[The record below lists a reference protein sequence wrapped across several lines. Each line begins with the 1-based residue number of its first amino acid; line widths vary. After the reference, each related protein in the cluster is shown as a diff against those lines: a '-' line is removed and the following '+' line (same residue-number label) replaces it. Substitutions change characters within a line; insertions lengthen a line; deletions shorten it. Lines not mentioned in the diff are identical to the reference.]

1 MQSIDLHG
9 IVAYPIT
16 PFHDSDGSVDDEML
30 VRLTDRLID
39 SGVHAIAPL
48 GSTGESAY
56 LSESEWRHVVETSVG
71 RVAGRV
77 PVIVGISELTT
88 AAAARRAVYAE
99 QAGADAIMVLPT
111 SYWKLGEE
119 EVFQHYAR
127 IAAATGL
134 PIMAYNNPATSGIDM
149 SPELMIRMTREID
162 NVCMI
167 KESSG
172 DIQRM
177 HRIHEL
183 SGGTVPFF
191 NGSNPLALEA
201 FAAGASGWCTAA
213 ACLIPE
219 QTLSLYA
226 AAQAGDMAA
235 ARATFY
241 RQLPLLQFILK
252 GGLPKT
258 VKAGLRLSGLEV
270 GAPRHPVLP
279 LDAAGCAA
287 LAAILSAVTGEDA
300 SLAA

>member
-1 MQSIDLHG
+1 MHLPNFHG

-16 PFHDSDGSVDDEML
+16 PFHDHDGTVNAAML
-30 VRLTDRLID
+30 TRLIDRLID

-56 LSESEWRHVVETSVG
+56 LSEAEWRHVVEISV
-71 RVAGRV
+71 VHVDKRV

-88 AAAARRAVYAE
+88 DAAARRAVFAE

-111 SYWKLGEE
+111 SYWKLSED
-119 EVFQHYAR
+119 EVFQHYAS
-127 IAAATGL
+127 IAESTRL

-162 NVCMI
+162 NVRMI

-177 HRIHEL
+177 HRIREL
-183 SGGTVPFF
+183 SDGQVPFF

-226 AAQAGDMAA
+226 AAKAGDMNL
-235 ARATFY
+235 ARQTFY

-258 VKAGLRLSGLEV
+258 VKAGLRLDGLEV
-270 GAPRHPVLP
+270 GSPRNPVLP
-279 LDAAGCAA
+279 LDAAGCDA
-287 LAAILSAVTGEDA
+287 LAAILRKVNGEGA
-300 SLAA
+300 ALAA